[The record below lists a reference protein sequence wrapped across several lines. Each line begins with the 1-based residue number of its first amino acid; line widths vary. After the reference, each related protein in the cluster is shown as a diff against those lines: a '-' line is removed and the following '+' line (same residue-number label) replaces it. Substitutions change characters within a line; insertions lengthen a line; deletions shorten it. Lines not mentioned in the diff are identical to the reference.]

1 EEYVVALHDFASNNE
16 TCLSFVSGQ
25 VIRVFNRDE
34 SGWWDGELDGQR
46 GWFPSNYVD
55 ESGLTSDSNAFGFS
69 ERDEVPEAFNPD
81 RTVDGFDQVS
91 SESARE
97 TLGSSGSSHH
107 TATYANN
114 RHLRRP
120 NGAVELHAPMP
131 SIVEPIQ
138 HAISLLHNAVRAN
151 RIAHFQPST
160 ACVISSVRSVLS
172 STDCLTRESSVL
184 KAHPVLAKE
193 RKQILAELSRLVTQA
208 RRASDPTFDNASL
221 AQEMEIMLRM
231 ADQVIFNVKRFLDV
245 AVECGVHIPDKH
257 SSVYDDMY
265 DDGRLSATTSRQG
278 GNFPNRFD
286 QDKTPTPDSPRSST
300 YRTAFTSDH
309 VSPRSSRSY
318 VDLRGS
324 NPPLSTFRGE
334 GNALTVAARIK
345 AQALNQNGST
355 PNLFSTNTS
364 ATDARA
370 HAEAYAQDGNS
381 ASHGSHSPEGSGD
394 SETHSDERRAESSEG
409 SDEGPIPSVPK
420 ECAPAEVMERIQ
432 HANDHLLS
440 IIAAFIGHIHGHTR
454 ESHASSYAFLI
465 DMTRA
470 TVDGVRNLL
479 VIVEA
484 VHGCQELA
492 SKLPK
497 QMQILWETRESV
509 YEATASLVT
518 AARVI
523 TSSAKAEKSPSLG
536 DGEDDEKQK
545 LLQAATIVLRAGGEC
560 VGAVKLCLNRAPASL
575 RITLAMPSS
584 LHAQSQRSQSSTSR
598 EGHNANDQGDE
609 EAEAGER
616 HIEAAEVRR
625 NKHTLSYLGRKA
637 TSLSCLRERYEQDVE
652 GPATPSSRFADVA
665 EEANEDSSDVF
676 VSIDMNTLDPND
688 ETKKNA
694 NNTQQSEAAESS
706 DSSEPMSRDHSRTS
720 ASTLHST
727 HSITTPSTSARPSM
741 DRGEHAASNS
751 LGQHQQ
757 INSEID
763 ARNRSGSSASVGRL
777 SQMTTTTSEASS
789 PASISSPSFPSPPKR
804 VGRSLSSDARILAP
818 DYDSSEICFNSEGQ
832 LTGATLKALV
842 EKMTPHNTTIDAT
855 LSNAFFLCFRL
866 FTTPMELFEVLEA
879 RYNMRAPA
887 EIELNADDFTRWTE
901 LKVAPVRL
909 RVFNFFKLW
918 LENHWNGATDH
929 CILEKLIEFTQTSMM
944 HSLNK
949 PGQRLAELANRRLSA
964 GPSAKMQTVAVTSP
978 GSGGSGTRGPG
989 SLKRMVSADRVVK
1002 TTPGLTEIVSMYTPN
1017 ATPKSSSAPQP
1028 IVSKTLMTQLKQL
1041 APARVNVM
1049 DFDPLELS
1057 RQLTIMES
1065 RIYCSILPEELLG
1078 QEFSKKVGVSN
1089 AINVKRM
1096 SALSTHITGW
1106 VSECILNEDDARK
1119 RTQLVKF
1126 FIKLGDRCLMLN
1138 NFNALFAV
1146 QSALN
1151 SSTIARLKKT
1161 WDGLPSKY
1169 RTLMEQQR
1177 KAVEH
1182 TRNFAGYRQRLRS
1195 IMPPALPFVGLFLTD
1210 LTFCHEGNA
1219 STRPSPAD
1227 PNKRLLN
1234 FDKYVKMSRI
1244 IGDLQRFQTPY
1255 NLSEVAEIQEYL
1267 QTMLESSSQSGKNAV
1282 TAEEL
1287 YRRSLRLEPRNN
1299 SNGTIQTGHG
1309 LGVGSTV
1316 PDGISSLNT
1325 VSNRTGL
1332 GSVGGLDIFN
1342 WK

>member
-1 EEYVVALHDFASNNE
+1 MSNRPPH
-16 TCLSFVSGQ
+16 V
-25 VIRVFNRDE
+25 RD
-34 SGWWDGELDGQR
+34 
-46 GWFPSNYVD
+46 
-55 ESGLTSDSNAFGFS
+55 
-69 ERDEVPEAFNPD
+69 
-81 RTVDGFDQVS
+81 
-91 SESARE
+91 
-97 TLGSSGSSHH
+97 
-107 TATYANN
+107 
-114 RHLRRP
+114 
-120 NGAVELHAPMP
+120 
-131 SIVEPIQ
+131 
-138 HAISLLHNAVRAN
+138 
-151 RIAHFQPST
+151 
-160 ACVISSVRSVLS
+160 RS
-172 STDCLTRESSVL
+172 
-184 KAHPVLAKE
+184 
-193 RKQILAELSRLVTQA
+193 
-208 RRASDPTFDNASL
+208 ASL
-221 AQEMEIMLRM
+221 
-231 ADQVIFNVKRFLDV
+231 
-245 AVECGVHIPDKH
+245 
-257 SSVYDDMY
+257 
-265 DDGRLSATTSRQG
+265 
-278 GNFPNRFD
+278 
-286 QDKTPTPDSPRSST
+286 
-300 YRTAFTSDH
+300 
-309 VSPRSSRSY
+309 
-318 VDLRGS
+318 
-324 NPPLSTFRGE
+324 
-334 GNALTVAARIK
+334 
-345 AQALNQNGST
+345 
-355 PNLFSTNTS
+355 
-364 ATDARA
+364 
-370 HAEAYAQDGNS
+370 
-381 ASHGSHSPEGSGD
+381 
-394 SETHSDERRAESSEG
+394 
-409 SDEGPIPSVPK
+409 PK
-420 ECAPAEVMERIQ
+420 
-432 HANDHLLS
+432 
-440 IIAAFIGHIHGHTR
+440 
-454 ESHASSYAFLI
+454 
-465 DMTRA
+465 
-470 TVDGVRNLL
+470 
-479 VIVEA
+479 
-484 VHGCQELA
+484 
-492 SKLPK
+492 
-497 QMQILWETRESV
+497 
-509 YEATASLVT
+509 
-518 AARVI
+518 
-523 TSSAKAEKSPSLG
+523 
-536 DGEDDEKQK
+536 
-545 LLQAATIVLRAGGEC
+545 
-560 VGAVKLCLNRAPASL
+560 
-575 RITLAMPSS
+575 
-584 LHAQSQRSQSSTSR
+584 
-598 EGHNANDQGDE
+598 
-609 EAEAGER
+609 
-616 HIEAAEVRR
+616 
-625 NKHTLSYLGRKA
+625 
-637 TSLSCLRERYEQDVE
+637 
-652 GPATPSSRFADVA
+652 
-665 EEANEDSSDVF
+665 
-676 VSIDMNTLDPND
+676 
-688 ETKKNA
+688 
-694 NNTQQSEAAESS
+694 
-706 DSSEPMSRDHSRTS
+706 
-720 ASTLHST
+720 
-727 HSITTPSTSARPSM
+727 
-741 DRGEHAASNS
+741 
-751 LGQHQQ
+751 
-757 INSEID
+757 SEID
-763 ARNRSGSSASVGRL
+763 ARNRSGSSASIGRL

-789 PASISSPSFPSPPKR
+789 PASVSSPSFPSPPKR

-818 DYDSSEICFNSEGQ
+818 DYDSSEISFNSEGQ

-887 EIELNADDFTRWTE
+887 EIEINADDFTRWTE

-929 CILEKLIEFTQTSMM
+929 CILEKLIEFAQTSMM

-978 GSGGSGTRGPG
+978 TSGSSGTRGPG
-989 SLKRMVSADRVVK
+989 SLKRMVSADRVK

-1017 ATPKSSSAPQP
+1017 SVPKSSSAPQP

-1089 AINVKRM
+1089 AVNVKRM

-1255 NLSEVAEIQEYL
+1255 NLSEVPEIQEFL

-1299 SNGTIQTGHG
+1299 SHGTLQHGHA
-1309 LGVGSTV
+1309 LGAGSTGT
-1316 PDGISSLNT
+1316 DGISSLTSHNNT
-1325 VSNRTGL
+1325 ISNRTGL